1 MKNSYSAQSRLLI
14 SLFLVLNG
22 LGGCVALASAP
33 TPEQNTGVLT
43 ARMLTALNA
52 LVGPGPSSFSWSP
65 NGAALAYV
73 EPRNRQDV

>member
-1 MKNSYSAQSRLLI
+1 MELYDQAQKAKEVEAVKLI
-14 SLFLVLNG
+14 KLF
-22 LGGCVALASAP
+22 CVGSLASAP

-52 LVGPGPSSFSWSP
+52 LVGPGPSSFRWSP